1 MNLFPVASS
10 ITTPVFMSKTKTGAV
25 FLVELPI
32 DDCAAGGSINRF
44 GWFRT
49 PLAVFLGLFLRSVI
63 IIGL

>member
-10 ITTPVFMSKTKTGAV
+10 MTTPVFMSKTKTGAV

-32 DDCAAGGSINRF
+32 VVDAAGGSNNRF

-49 PLAVFLGLFLRSVI
+49 LLTGFLGLFLRSVI